1 MGADL
6 VRAGRQLTRGSVGA
20 MIVKRIILVVIVAA
34 VVLTVL
40 GWALAATGGGHPK
53 PSKTVTTTKH

>member
-1 MGADL
+1 
-6 VRAGRQLTRGSVGA
+6 VGA
-20 MIVKRIILVVIVAA
+20 VIVKRIILVVIVVA

-40 GWALAATGGGHPK
+40 GWGLAATGGGHPK